1 MEQVADLS
9 IIKELLDT
17 KTGYKIAKDTDIPQ
31 QTISRFQTG
40 ITPIENMKLGI
51 AMKLTE
57 YAKRKKLISVK
68 FLGIIN
74 ESKSSLANSNN
85 R

>member
-40 ITPIENMKLGI
+40 TTPIENMKLGV

-57 YAKRKKLISVK
+57 YAKRKKANIS
-68 FLGIIN
+68 
-74 ESKSSLANSNN
+74 
-85 R
+85 

>member
-31 QTISRFQTG
+31 RTISRSQTG
-40 ITPIENMKLGI
+40 TTPIENMKLGV

-57 YAKRKKLISVK
+57 YAKRKKANIS
-68 FLGIIN
+68 
-74 ESKSSLANSNN
+74 
-85 R
+85 

>member
-31 QTISRFQTG
+31 QTISRFQIGT
-40 ITPIENMKLGI
+40 TPIKNMKLGV

-57 YAKRKKLISVK
+57 YAKRKKANIS
-68 FLGIIN
+68 
-74 ESKSSLANSNN
+74 
-85 R
+85 